1 MNSGRAYIYC
11 RVSSTAQEDGYSLA
25 TQERAC
31 RQWCAERGLSIA
43 SVAHDVWSGGDR
55 HRPELDALRERLE
68 PGDTVICYALDR
80 LSRDQYDT
88 AILIALMQDAG
99 ARIAFVMEEFEN
111 TATGKFLLTAKAFG
125 AELEREKIRERT
137 SRGKA
142 ARVALGK
149 DPAVGQPPYG
159 YRWLGP
165 GLRQKTQLVPDEA
178 TALIVQ
184 RIFRDIAAGLSTQNV
199 AMALNAAGI
208 PTATGRG
215 A

>member
-1 MNSGRAYIYC
+1 M
-11 RVSSTAQEDGYSLA
+11 
-25 TQERAC
+25 
-31 RQWCAERGLSIA
+31 
-43 SVAHDVWSGGDR
+43 
-55 HRPELDALRERLE
+55 
-68 PGDTVICYALDR
+68 VICYALDR

-215 A
+215 AWIVPTIITIVRHPAYVGDLRINRWQTARVSGKQRTQRQPPPRSISSSRT